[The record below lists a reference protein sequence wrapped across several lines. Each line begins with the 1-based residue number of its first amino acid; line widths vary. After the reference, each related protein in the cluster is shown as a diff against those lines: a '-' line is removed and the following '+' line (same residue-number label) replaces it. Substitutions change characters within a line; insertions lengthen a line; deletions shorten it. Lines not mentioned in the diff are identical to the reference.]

1 LLVFRVP
8 PWTVLFIA
16 PRGLINILL
25 FISIPVGMQLDVA
38 GRSLIIQVIVLCAL
52 VMMFGM
58 MAVRPAKP
66 GEGIPRP
73 EDPSPLHVRQPS
85 N

>member
-52 VMMFGM
+52 VMMLGIM
-58 MAVRPAKP
+58 TARPGKP
-66 GEGIPRP
+66 GESLPRP
-73 EDPSPLHVRQPS
+73 EDQSPLNMDQPS